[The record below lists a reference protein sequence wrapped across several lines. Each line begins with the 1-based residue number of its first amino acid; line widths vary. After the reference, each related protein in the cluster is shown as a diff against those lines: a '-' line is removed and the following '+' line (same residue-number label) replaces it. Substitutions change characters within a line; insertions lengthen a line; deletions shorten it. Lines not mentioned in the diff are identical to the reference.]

1 LFPLFSF
8 ILTLILSVGFD
19 YFITSRQ
26 KDNIK
31 RLLGKKVSP
40 AVMEYLLEHSEEELV
55 ATKDVEATVFF
66 SDIRGFTTISE
77 KLGSPE
83 KVINLL
89 NDYMTPMVDNIVNHH
104 GTIDKFIGDAIMAY
118 WNAPVEVKNHADEAL
133 KSAIEQIEMLD
144 DINKTIKPKY
154 GIEIAIGI
162 GINTGVVTA
171 GDMGSEG
178 RSDYT
183 IIGDNVNLASRME
196 GLTKQ
201 YAAQILIS
209 KSTKELLKDTYKIR
223 RIDLVEVKGKSEAVE
238 IFEVLHKNKNISK
251 EELEL
256 YEKAVTYFRKAKV
269 KEAFEIYKKLEEQNS
284 SKLYQFFIKR
294 CEDFINNPQKEFT
307 PILKMTTK

>member
-1 LFPLFSF
+1 
-8 ILTLILSVGFD
+8 
-19 YFITSRQ
+19 
-26 KDNIK
+26 
-31 RLLGKKVSP
+31 
-40 AVMEYLLEHSEEELV
+40 
-55 ATKDVEATVFF
+55 
-66 SDIRGFTTISE
+66 
-77 KLGSPE
+77 
-83 KVINLL
+83 
-89 NDYMTPMVDNIVNHH
+89 
-104 GTIDKFIGDAIMAY
+104 
-118 WNAPVEVKNHADEAL
+118 
-133 KSAIEQIEMLD
+133 
-144 DINKTIKPKY
+144 
-154 GIEIAIGI
+154 
-162 GINTGVVTA
+162 
-171 GDMGSEG
+171 MGSEG